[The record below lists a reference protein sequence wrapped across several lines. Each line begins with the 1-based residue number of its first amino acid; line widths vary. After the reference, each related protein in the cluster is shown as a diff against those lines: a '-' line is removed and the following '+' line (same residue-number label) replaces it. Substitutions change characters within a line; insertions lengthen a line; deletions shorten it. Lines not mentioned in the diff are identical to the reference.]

1 METFDKSTATG
12 LNGGVG
18 TGIAGGLIFPSDL
31 VTEDQFMLMT
41 IYKYK
46 RPTRDQKNRRNKV
59 EEITLPL
66 PSNLVDNVSV
76 SYQQKSLGLIG
87 NKFGGTV
94 GDAFNNIRNGAD
106 PISQVQSIADKIKSS
121 SIGQEVGD
129 IVAYYGAQFL
139 QGDGGVAIGA
149 AIGEA
154 IGVPTI
160 GAAVGAGA
168 TELINGAFYGSGIAR
183 NPFNV
188 QMFEN
193 VNFRSFNFQYKFV
206 PTSKTDSKTL
216 DAIIRKLK
224 YHMLPSY
231 TDSSRTFFTYPDIFE
246 IFLASGGSDKYLF
259 KMHTCVLES
268 INTNYQPDGA
278 FYHNLGSAKAPVS
291 LQLDLQFKEMIIP
304 SREDYD
310 PAAFN
315 KELQAGDEVK
325 SEGLRAVRAAEEFG
339 DDN

>member
-1 METFDKSTATG
+1 MEAFDRSTARG

-18 TGIAGGLIFPSDL
+18 TGVAGGLIFPSDL

-46 RPTRDQKNRRNKV
+46 RPTRDQKNQRNKIG
-59 EEITLPL
+59 EITLPL
-66 PSNLVDNVSV
+66 PPNLVDNVSV

-94 GDAFNNIRNGAD
+94 GDAFNNVRNGAD
-106 PISQVQSIADKIKSS
+106 ARGQVRSIADKIKSS
-121 SIGQEVGD
+121 NVGQEAVD

-139 QGDGGVAIGA
+139 QEGGGAIIGS

-154 IGVPTI
+154 FGSPAI

-168 TELINGAFYGSGIAR
+168 TELINGAFYGNGVAR

-206 PTSKTDSKTL
+206 PTSKTDSKIL

-268 INTNYQPDGA
+268 VNTNYQPDGA

-291 LQLDLQFKEMIIP
+291 LQLDLQFKEMLIP

-310 PAAFN
+310 PGAFN

-325 SEGLRAVRAAEEFG
+325 NRGIIAAQFG
-339 DDN
+339 NGDF

>member
-1 METFDKSTATG
+1 METFDKSTARG

-18 TGIAGGLIFPSDL
+18 TGVAGGMIFPSDL

-46 RPTRDQKNRRNKV
+46 RPTRDQKNQRNKIG
-59 EEITLPL
+59 EITLPL
-66 PSNLVDNVSV
+66 PPNLVDNVSV

-106 PISQVQSIADKIKSS
+106 PRGQVQSIADKIKSS
-121 SIGQEVGD
+121 SVGQEAVD

-139 QGDGGVAIGA
+139 QEGGGSLLGGAIG
-149 AIGEA
+149 G
-154 IGVPTI
+154 PL

-168 TELINGAFYGSGIAR
+168 TELINGAFYGTGVAR

-206 PTSKTDSKTL
+206 PTSKTDSKIL

-268 INTNYQPDGA
+268 VNTNYQPDGA
-278 FYHNLGSAKAPVS
+278 FYHNLGSGKAPVS
-291 LQLDLQFKEMIIP
+291 LQLDLQFKEMLIP

-315 KELQAGDEVK
+315 KELQAGDEAK
-325 SEGLRAVRAAEEFG
+325 TQGIIAEQALQQGEL
-339 DDN
+339 

>member
-1 METFDKSTATG
+1 MEAFDRSTTRG

-18 TGIAGGLIFPSDL
+18 TGVAGGMIFPSDL

-46 RPTRDQKNRRNKV
+46 RPTRDQKNQRNKIG
-59 EEITLPL
+59 EITLPL
-66 PSNLVDNVSV
+66 PPNLVDNVSV

-94 GDAFNNIRNGAD
+94 GDAFNNVRNGAD
-106 PISQVQSIADKIKSS
+106 PRSQVQSIADKIKSS
-121 SIGQEVGD
+121 NVGQEAVD

-139 QGDGGVAIGA
+139 QEGGGA
-149 AIGEA
+149 A
-154 IGVPTI
+154 V
-160 GAAVGAGA
+160 GALVGGPLGAVVGAGA
-168 TELINGAFYGSGIAR
+168 TELINGAFYGTGVAR

-206 PTSKTDSKTL
+206 PTSKTDSNIL

-246 IFLASGGSDKYLF
+246 ILLASGGSDKYLF

-268 INTNYQPDGA
+268 VNTNYQPDGA

-291 LQLDLQFKEMIIP
+291 LQLDLQFKEMLIP

-315 KELQAGDEVK
+315 KELQAGDAVK
-325 SEGLRAVRAAEEFG
+325 ERGLRAARDLAQENIG
-339 DDN
+339 

>member
-1 METFDKSTATG
+1 MEVFDKSTARG

-18 TGIAGGLIFPSDL
+18 TGIAGGMIFPSDL
-31 VTEDQFMLMT
+31 VNEDQFMLMT

-46 RPTRDQKNRRNKV
+46 RPTRDQKNRKERV
-59 EEITLPL
+59 AEITLPL

-106 PISQVQSIADKIKSS
+106 PISQVKSIADKIKSS
-121 SIGQEVGD
+121 SVGQEVGD
-129 IVAYYGAQFL
+129 IIAYYGAQFL
-139 QGDGGVAIGA
+139 QEGGGA
-149 AIGEA
+149 ALGGYIG
-154 IGVPTI
+154 GPL

-168 TELINGAFYGSGIAR
+168 TELINGAFYGAGIAR

-206 PTSKTDSKTL
+206 PTSKTDSKIL

-259 KMHTCVLES
+259 KMHTCVLEAV
-268 INTNYQPDGA
+268 NTNYQPDGA

-291 LQLDLQFKEMIIP
+291 LQLDLAFKEMIIP

-310 PAAFN
+310 PAAFD
-315 KELQAGDEVK
+315 KELQAGDEVR
-325 SEGLRAVRAAEEFG
+325 EQEQRAAAAAQRARVEG
-339 DDN
+339 SR

>member
-1 METFDKSTATG
+1 MEVFDRSTARG

-18 TGIAGGLIFPSDL
+18 TGIAGGMIFPSDL
-31 VTEDQFMLMT
+31 VNEDQFMLMT

-46 RPTRDQKNRRNKV
+46 RPTRDQKNRKERV
-59 EEITLPL
+59 AEITLPL

-106 PISQVQSIADKIKSS
+106 PISQVKSIADKIKSS
-121 SIGQEVGD
+121 SVCQEVGD
-129 IVAYYGAQFL
+129 IIAYYGAQFL
-139 QGDGGVAIGA
+139 QEGGGA
-149 AIGEA
+149 ALGGYIG
-154 IGVPTI
+154 GPL

-168 TELINGAFYGSGIAR
+168 TELINGAFYGAGIAR

-206 PTSKTDSKTL
+206 PTSKTDSKIL

-259 KMHTCVLES
+259 KMHTCVLEAV
-268 INTNYQPDGA
+268 NTNYQPDGA

-291 LQLDLQFKEMIIP
+291 LQLDLAFKEMIIP

-310 PAAFN
+310 PAAFD
-315 KELQAGDEVK
+315 KELQAGDEVR
-325 SEGLRAVRAAEEFG
+325 EQEQRAAAAAQRARVEG
-339 DDN
+339 SR

>member
-1 METFDKSTATG
+1 MEVFDRSTARG

-18 TGIAGGLIFPSDL
+18 TGIAGGMIFPSDL
-31 VTEDQFMLMT
+31 VNEDQFMLMT

-46 RPTRDQKNRRNKV
+46 RPTRDQKNRKERV
-59 EEITLPL
+59 AEITLPL

-106 PISQVQSIADKIKSS
+106 PISQVKSIADKIKSS
-121 SIGQEVGD
+121 SVGQEVGD
-129 IVAYYGAQFL
+129 IIAYYGAQFL
-139 QGDGGVAIGA
+139 QEGGGA
-149 AIGEA
+149 ALGGYIG
-154 IGVPTI
+154 GPL

-168 TELINGAFYGSGIAR
+168 TELINGAFYGAGIAR

-206 PTSKTDSKTL
+206 PTSKTDSKIL

-259 KMHTCVLES
+259 KMHTCVLEAV
-268 INTNYQPDGA
+268 NTNYQPDGA

-291 LQLDLQFKEMIIP
+291 LQLDLAFKEMIIP

-310 PAAFN
+310 PAAFD
-315 KELQAGDEVK
+315 KELQAGDEVR
-325 SEGLRAVRAAEEFG
+325 EQEQRAAAAAQRARVEG
-339 DDN
+339 SR